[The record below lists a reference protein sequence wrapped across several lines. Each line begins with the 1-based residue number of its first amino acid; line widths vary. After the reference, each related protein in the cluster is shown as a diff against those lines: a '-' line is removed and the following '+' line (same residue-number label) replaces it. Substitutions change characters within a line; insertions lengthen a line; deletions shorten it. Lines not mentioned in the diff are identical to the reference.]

1 MRNNNRSP
9 DRGMGTGLLAAM
21 GAAALVA
28 ALVIFIWA
36 PWNSSRLADKS
47 APGTTVG
54 SSTSRPAAPNT
65 APSPAAPAD
74 PSR

>member
-1 MRNNNRSP
+1 MRNDSP
-9 DRGMGTGLLAAM
+9 DRGMGTGLLAGM

-36 PWNSSRLADKS
+36 PWNSSRVADKS

-54 SSTSRPAAPNT
+54 STSRPAAPTT